1 MAHST
6 PSSRAGK
13 STPPIAPNLAETQ
26 KRNAALLARASQV
39 MADTTR
45 ALLDS
50 EMEFYRLQAESI
62 ARIPSTFKPG
72 NHPVAMLSAYCD
84 QCQDTS
90 ERMLSHMRTVN
101 DLMRQCGWDLFQLY
115 QDNLQE
121 AVESAQTQQ

>member
-6 PSSRAGK
+6 SSPRAGK
-13 STPPIAPNLAETQ
+13 STPSVSPNLAETQ
-26 KRNAALLARASQV
+26 KHNAALFARASQV

-45 ALLDS
+45 ALLDN
-50 EMEFYRLQAESI
+50 EMEFYRRQAESI
-62 ARIPSTFKPG
+62 AKVPATFKPG
-72 NHPVAMLSAYCD
+72 SHPVAILSAYCD

-101 DLMRQCGWDLFQLY
+101 DLMRQCGWDLFRLY

-121 AVESAQTQQ
+121 AVESAQKQQ